1 MCDATIMIQ
10 VIFSDPYNV
19 AQYNH
24 HNSPHLDDYA
34 AAILKDNDLKASM
47 LAIKSKFL
55 TSAQALVHGD
65 LHSGSVMSTE
75 SSTFVIDSEF
85 AFYG

>member
-1 MCDATIMIQ
+1 MQ
-10 VIFSDPYNV
+10 VIFSDPYNT

-24 HNSPHLDDYA
+24 HNSPHLDDFA
-34 AAILKDNDLKASM
+34 AAIKEDNSLKA
-47 LAIKSKFL
+47 AISVMKSKFL
-55 TSAQALVHGD
+55 TCTQALIHGD

-85 AFYG
+85 AFYGKI